1 MRYQKGLQMAES
13 GNFSTQV
20 QAPTLGPQ
28 ITTIPTIQKSGTVT
42 YAQQN
47 FEDMSVNI
55 LEELLAN
62 ATKFWADIQKLND
75 KNKEAQLRE
84 KKWEFDQLG
93 KEPSL
98 QEGARTK
105 EIELGVHANNTVSRE
120 LQEANLPPGYRTITS
135 TPVNIIPATV
145 NPYLDQIIFG
155 DDDDED
161 EEGWYE

>member
-28 ITTIPTIQKSGTVT
+28 ITTIPTISKSGTVT
-42 YAQQN
+42 YAQVN

-55 LEELLAN
+55 LEELLEDLP
-62 ATKFWADIQKLND
+62 KFWADIQKLND

-84 KKWEFDQLG
+84 KKWEFDQLE
-93 KEPSL
+93 KEPPL
-98 QEGARTK
+98 QAATWTK
-105 EIELGVHANNTVSRE
+105 AAEMGTLNQDAVNTEIDIAGIN
-120 LQEANLPPGYRTITS
+120 PGGRTITS
-135 TPVNIIPATV
+135 TPVDIIPATV
-145 NPYLDQIIFG
+145 NPILDQIIFG
-155 DDDDED
+155 DDED